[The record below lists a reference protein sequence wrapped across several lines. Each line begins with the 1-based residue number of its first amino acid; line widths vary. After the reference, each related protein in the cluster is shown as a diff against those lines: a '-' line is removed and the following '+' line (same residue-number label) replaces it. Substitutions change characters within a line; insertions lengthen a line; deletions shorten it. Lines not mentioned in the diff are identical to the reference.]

1 MIGTYTHNDNDG
13 QILSV
18 TCDNASNNDTM
29 IDELEILLESFPG
42 AANRTRCFTH
52 ILNLVAKSIL
62 RQFDVP
68 KAKAGEALDAA
79 ATALAAL
86 AADLQTEEEAMKM
99 DADGESD
106 EEEDDMDGLVEIEE
120 LMTPEEIEELEAS
133 IQPVRVVLVK
143 VSSISASRQQTLL
156 IGTQASK
163 TRLRN

>member
-1 MIGTYTHNDNDG
+1 M
-13 QILSV
+13 LSV

-29 IDELEILLESFPG
+29 VDELEILLESFPG

-52 ILNLVAKSIL
+52 VLNLVAKSIL

-79 ATALAAL
+79 ASALAAL
-86 AADLQTEEEAMKM
+86 AADLQTEEEAMRM
-99 DADGESD
+99 DTDEDSD
-106 EEEDDMDGLVEIEE
+106 EEDDDDVDGLVEIEE

-143 VSSISASRQQTLL
+143 VS
-156 IGTQASK
+156 
-163 TRLRN
+163 